1 MSFQVVAPVRMD
13 LIITHNAERGLA
25 HLLRFDDEL
34 RLPVISSVDPE
45 TDILFT
51 AVLDEFNEMLKVPDL
66 HAVDASDKHAVIAE
80 IPFYAVIGEDPHQ
93 RHVLFAGERLRS
105 QSVQIK
111 SRLHLQQEVI
121 RNRREGEAADDADDV
136 VQSVF
141 TDLARKLPTFEYD
154 RTKGRFRSYLL
165 ELINWRVIDKVKS
178 GKREIELMTAY
189 SRETK
194 NSPPSETPASTVEL
208 EWQSQAL
215 NIALH
220 RLKNEVSA
228 EHFTAFVEST
238 IEGVDTETVMKLHGI
253 SRDNLYQI
261 RKRLTEKLKPL
272 VNAVLKEMDEG
283 TPPH

>member
-1 MSFQVVAPVRMD
+1 MTYKTYHD
-13 LIITHNAERGLA
+13 LTTR
-25 HLLRFDDEL
+25 
-34 RLPVISSVDPE
+34 SSVLRAAA
-45 TDILFT
+45 DIG
-51 AVLDEFNEMLKVPDL
+51 DEAAWGRFFDRYAGFVF
-66 HAVDASDKHAVIAE
+66 AIA
-80 IPFYAVIGEDPHQ
+80 
-93 RHVLFAGERLRS
+93 RS
-105 QSVQIK
+105 KGLS
-111 SRLHLQQEVI
+111 
-121 RNRREGEAADDADDV
+121 ADDADDV

-165 ELINWRVIDKVKS
+165 ELINWRVIDKMKS

-215 NIALH
+215 NEALH

-238 IEGVDTETVMKLHGI
+238 IEGMDTETVMKLHGI